1 MNFVVTNTNFDTCN
15 PWKKIKYSAAIKAHF
30 NLIEKLSSVQRLIF
44 VGDWGMARTEIG
56 SWSWSGYFFHFFL
69 SCHSLFFFLNVFLNA
84 DDLVTE
90 CVCGIFHIDDDDV
103 SAFYA
108 FQELLKKMSHGRTQ
122 ANSSVPRN
130 PNYINLLILNPY
142 LLLSGNA
149 NNGENLKTT
158 IFLSKKHVGMRD
170 CRIMLKR

>member
-1 MNFVVTNTNFDTCN
+1 MLGTKV
-15 PWKKIKYSAAIKAHF
+15 WQ
-30 NLIEKLSSVQRLIF
+30 EQRLARDDGQVIF
-44 VGDWGMARTEIG
+44 
-56 SWSWSGYFFHFFL
+56 SSFFFL
-69 SCHSLFFFLNVFLNA
+69 SCHFLFFFLNVFLNA
-84 DDLVTE
+84 DGLVTE
-90 CVCGIFHIDDDDV
+90 CVFGIFHIDDDDV

-142 LLLSGNA
+142 LLLSGND
-149 NNGENLKTT
+149 NNRENLKTT

-170 CRIMLKR
+170 CRIMLKRSIRSNNFCSTSCRKPCWECLKSAIREIMQAL